1 MFAIAL
7 DPRERNL
14 FVADLSNRRI
24 RRIDLSTGLV
34 TTTAGNGQKGVPADG
49 SIAAECPLAKYFTG
63 KEFHES
69 EERAAE
75 ESSEEG

>member
-1 MFAIAL
+1 MYFDSPFEFCPVCKQEVVL
-7 DPRERNL
+7 DQTQAECAAEHHCN
-14 FVADLSNRRI
+14 
-24 RRIDLSTGLV
+24 
-34 TTTAGNGQKGVPADG
+34 
-49 SIAAECPLAKYFTG
+49 AAECPLAKYFTG